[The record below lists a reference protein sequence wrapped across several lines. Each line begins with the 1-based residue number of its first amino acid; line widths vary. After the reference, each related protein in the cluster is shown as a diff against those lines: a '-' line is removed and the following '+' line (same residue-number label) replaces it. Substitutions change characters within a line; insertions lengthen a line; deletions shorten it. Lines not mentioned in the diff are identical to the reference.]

1 MSSIDKYKT
10 FESKSK
16 KNWLKITQDKLSD
29 FKKMI
34 SENSSVKDLDLSVF
48 PDLIQLH
55 KDAISDYGEAWF
67 EEWIKFTCDGDYLT
81 VQLTKDG
88 EIRKDFSGGFSGI
101 QNPYRTYDKITKWLD
116 KKRVSGKKIEAYY
129 IVDFETWFSDIKK
142 HGISEKLESLQVE
155 FENTE
160 EFMKSLGFE
169 VQRSN
174 YMIRATIKLEN
185 FSEGLFKTI
194 DVSDL
199 VAKDKVLDFESFLL
213 KKNLTRKDAEEIA
226 KIFTK

>member
-1 MSSIDKYKT
+1 MSNNIDRYKT
-10 FESKSK
+10 FESK
-16 KNWLKITQDKLSD
+16 KNWLRITQDKLSD

-34 SENSSVKDLDLSVF
+34 AENPSVRDLDLSVF
-48 PDLIQLH
+48 PDLNQLH
-55 KDAISDYGEAWF
+55 KDVVSDWGEAWF
-67 EEWIKFTCDGDYLT
+67 EEWIKFTCDGDYIST
-81 VQLTKDG
+81 QLTRDG
-88 EIRKDFSGGFSGI
+88 EIRKDFSSGLDRI
-101 QNPYRTYDKITKWLD
+101 QNPYRTYHKITKWLD

-129 IVDFETWFSDIKK
+129 IVDFETWFDDIKK
-142 HGISEKLESLQVE
+142 HSISKKLESLKAE

-169 VQRSN
+169 VQRDT
-174 YMIRATIKLEN
+174 YMIRGTIKLEN

-199 VAKDKVLDFESFLL
+199 VSKDKVLDFESFLL

>member
-1 MSSIDKYKT
+1 MSNIDRYKT
-10 FESKSK
+10 FESK

-34 SENSSVKDLDLSVF
+34 AENPSVRDLDLSVF
-48 PDLIQLH
+48 PDLNQLH
-55 KDAISDYGEAWF
+55 KDVVSDWGGEAWF
-67 EEWIKFTCDGDYLT
+67 EEWIKFTCDGDYIST
-81 VQLTKDG
+81 QLTRDG
-88 EIRKDFSGGFSGI
+88 EIRKDFSSSLDRI

-129 IVDFETWFSDIKK
+129 IVDFETSFDDIKK
-142 HGISEKLESLQVE
+142 HGISKKLESLKAE

-169 VQRSN
+169 VQRDT
-174 YMIRATIKLEN
+174 YMIRGTIKLEN

-199 VAKDKVLDFESFLL
+199 VSKDKVLDFESFLL